1 MQAALLLY
9 LYPSYTRIVAAFF
22 RLVRLSNLLLL
33 AVSLLAAYWL
43 LVGNCALSPFAVV
56 GWVMAVVCTAA
67 GGYVIN
73 DCADLTIDCINKP
86 QRPLPAGKFSVHQA
100 IVIAIALFISGL
112 LFSLMNQRLLWLT
125 MGSALALI
133 AYARKLK
140 CTPVIGNL
148 TVALLS
154 AASFF
159 SLRLLCNEVNNALYE
174 LMVFAGLTHFLREQV
189 KCLEDAEGDRLA
201 NCRTLPVVLGVPA
214 AKRVASATALLIIAA
229 CGAMAAMKEGGL
241 IMFAWLFLSALF
253 CIFAWQLQS
262 AKAVNHFA
270 ALATRLK
277 LLMIVGMA
285 VVLWGAVYQ

>member
-9 LYPSYTRIVAAFF
+9 LYLSYPRIVAAFF
-22 RLVRLSNLLLL
+22 RLIRLSNLLLL

-43 LVGNCALSPFAVV
+43 LVGSCALSPFAVA
-56 GWVMAVVCTAA
+56 GWIMAVVCTAA

-73 DCADLTIDCINKP
+73 DCADLVIDRINKP

-100 IVIAIALFISGL
+100 IVIATALFISGL

-125 MGSALALI
+125 IGSALALM

-140 CTPVIGNL
+140 CTPLIGNL

-159 SLRLLCNEVNNALYE
+159 SLRLLCSEADDALDE
-174 LMVFAGLTHFLREQV
+174 LVVFAGLTHLLREQV
-189 KCLEDAEGDRLA
+189 KCLEDAEGDGLA
-201 NCRTLPVVLGVPA
+201 NCQTLPVVLGVPA
-214 AKRVASATALLIIAA
+214 AKRVASATALLLIAA
-229 CGAMAAMKEGGL
+229 CGAMTAMKEGL
-241 IMFAWLFLSALF
+241 IIFAWLLLSALF

-262 AKAVNHFA
+262 AKAGNHFSE
-270 ALATRLK
+270 LATSLK

-285 VVLWGAVYQ
+285 VILWGAVY